1 MEEEEE
7 ELIRPLSQNFF
18 EYKNSAN
25 SPCRGTLK
33 LPRSG
38 DNFGIW

>member
-18 EYKNSAN
+18 EYKNSAK
-25 SPCRGTLK
+25 SPCRGMLR
-33 LPRSG
+33 LPRSRYT
-38 DNFGIW
+38 FGIC